1 LVRSHLTMRFAGFDG
16 MQMVGRKVYVGVVA
30 GCLGWNIC
38 IFTLRLQP
46 NYHALYTRLQQ
57 PQLHTQTYLHPLSTP
72 HNTSPT
78 LSPTMSAVLSMQII
92 HALFPSLRSTSSSP
106 SSSLL
111 HSRSSSSSSLP
122 KIRIEPA
129 EDLELRP
136 LLRALSQ
143 QPTIRHRRSSSAS
156 RKSSLDGVAPVP
168 HVGFAMD
175 CR

>member
-1 LVRSHLTMRFAGFDG
+1 M
-16 MQMVGRKVYVGVVA
+16 GRGVYVGVGA
-30 GCLGWNIC
+30 RCLGLEYLHIYTQAS
-38 IFTLRLQP
+38 IQLLQLT
-46 NYHALYTRLQQ
+46 ALHIRHQQ

-72 HNTSPT
+72 YQHSHTINHHI
-78 LSPTMSAVLSMQII
+78 MSAVLSMQII
-92 HALFPSLRSTSSSP
+92 HALFPSLRSTSTSP
-106 SSSLL
+106 SSSPS
-111 HSRSSSSSSLP
+111 HSRSSSSSSIP
-122 KIRIEPA
+122 KIRIEPT

-143 QPTIRHRRSSSAS
+143 QPSFRHRRSSSAS